1 MTRSRTRRPTLSKM
15 RRDVRGLMSCA
26 ARMMGWR
33 CFRLGWANQKDL
45 ELKDKVEQSQA
56 TPIKMRT
63 VSLSGIQSSPADV
76 SESRPRPHNRDPR
89 DSNLTSHPI
98 SSPNPSR
105 ISTLQTSRKD
115 GDADMAY
122 IPRKRLEM
130 TAFPARARWL
140 LSVYSGPSTTVP

>member
-1 MTRSRTRRPTLSKM
+1 MQSEEII
-15 RRDVRGLMSCA
+15 

-45 ELKDKVEQSQA
+45 KLKDKVEQSQA
-56 TPIKMRT
+56 TLIKMRI

-105 ISTLQTSRKD
+105 ISTLQTSRND
-115 GDADMAY
+115 GDADMAF

-140 LSVYSGPSTTVP
+140 LPVYSGPSTTVP